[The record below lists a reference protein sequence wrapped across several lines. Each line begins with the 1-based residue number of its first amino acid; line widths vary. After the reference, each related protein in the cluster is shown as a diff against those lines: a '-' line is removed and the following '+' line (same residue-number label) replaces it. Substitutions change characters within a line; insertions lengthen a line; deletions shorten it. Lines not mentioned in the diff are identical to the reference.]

1 MGENNLEIVGGRIE
15 FNCVDNYRTLSIVN
29 ETPAAG
35 SVSGAGVYYPGTSV
49 TVTATPSGSDEFQGW
64 YDTLGTLKSMDNP
77 YTFTMP
83 GEDYTLST
91 FFGPAKGSLKQM
103 GMYPQTK
110 VTDTTIISALNGKGG
125 LLPTAGNLQTWTD
138 YGYYIEGVVTSYMW
152 YKDVVHNSV
161 TYRGVYYTEYRYT
174 YTDSTAGCFNQ
185 QDHGY
190 TKRIVYWFKY
200 EPITW
205 KVLDIDAGKAFLLA
219 QTVLDAQ
226 DYFYAKTRRNID
238 GETVYANNYEH
249 SHIRSWLNSSFLNAA
264 FTTTEQNKIVVTT
277 VDNSKATTINNTH
290 NFDCPNTLD
299 KVFLLSYLDLN
310 GHYGFVDD
318 ASRVRY
324 PSDYALSQAVSK
336 DYDKAYWWTRSPY
349 FSRAYNASRVNY
361 NGALAAI
368 NVTDAAMGILPAIW
382 INA

>member
-1 MGENNLEIVGGRIE
+1 
-15 FNCVDNYRTLSIVN
+15 
-29 ETPAAG
+29 
-35 SVSGAGVYYPGTSV
+35 
-49 TVTATPSGSDEFQGW
+49 
-64 YDTLGTLKSMDNP
+64 
-77 YTFTMP
+77 
-83 GEDYTLST
+83 
-91 FFGPAKGSLKQM
+91 
-103 GMYPQTK
+103 
-110 VTDTTIISALNGKGG
+110 
-125 LLPTAGNLQTWTD
+125 
-138 YGYYIEGVVTSYMW
+138 MW

-226 DYFYAKTRRNID
+226 DYFYAKTRQNID

-299 KVFLLSYLDLN
+299 KVFLLSYKDAETAS
-310 GHYGFVDD
+310 YGFVND

-349 FSRAYNASRVNY
+349 SSETSASRVNY